1 MNKSTNL
8 RSFALLRARRKKAK
22 KRRDER
28 DENLRLVNAAE
39 WRKNRANSQGN
50 PYK

>member
-28 DENLRLVNAAE
+28 DENPR
-39 WRKNRANSQGN
+39 RANTA
-50 PYK
+50 KLEEK